1 MRRPTHPRACRY
13 RSGRQIIIPGALQ
26 LAPTQYQYSFLIG
39 RAKELA
45 QLAQQM
51 ESAMFSALTQRDAAG
66 YTLLK
71 AQQDVETSH
80 AELALQDLKLRQTQ
94 DEKTLTTIQQ
104 QRANFEVEHVTSLL
118 NAGLNTWE
126 IASLAMTTIAATH
139 AAAAAVG
146 YFSTYRYVEGIS
158 AGGQAWQLS
167 ASIASAMAQYE
178 RRSQDWQY
186 QRVLAQYDVSIANQQ
201 AQIAEDSVQI
211 ATQERAVSQL
221 KSQLTQ
227 DAVDYLTTKQ
237 FATVELFD
245 WMARTLEGVYG

>member
-1 MRRPTHPRACRY
+1 
-13 RSGRQIIIPGALQ
+13 
-26 LAPTQYQYSFLIG
+26 
-39 RAKELA
+39 
-45 QLAQQM
+45 
-51 ESAMFSALTQRDAAG
+51 
-66 YTLLK
+66 
-71 AQQDVETSH
+71 
-80 AELALQDLKLRQTQ
+80 
-94 DEKTLTTIQQ
+94 
-104 QRANFEVEHVTSLL
+104 
-118 NAGLNTWE
+118 
-126 IASLAMTTIAATH
+126 MTTIAATH

-186 QRVLAQYDVSIANQQ
+186 SRVLAQYDASIANQQ
-201 AQIAEDSVQI
+201 AQIAQDSVQI

-227 DAVDYLTTKQ
+227 DAADYLTTKQ

-245 WMARTLEGVYG
+245 WMARTLEGVYRVMLQNATSVARLAASQLAFERRQQPPR